1 MEVLCGG
8 SRSIV
13 PKGLARDVVGD
24 AVDMGHF
31 GNDAF
36 ADTAQNW
43 IWDLCPLEIVKL
55 LCYTAGGSLCSSY
68 KYQAR
73 AIL

>member
-1 MEVLCGG
+1 MIAGHVPPHSRDGFCPQAMEVLCSG

-36 ADTAQNW
+36 ADTAQNRKRKTRYG
-43 IWDLCPLEIVKL
+43 ISADSKL
-55 LCYTAGGSLCSSY
+55 
-68 KYQAR
+68 
-73 AIL
+73 

>member
-1 MEVLCGG
+1 MSPPHSRGGFCPQAMEVLCSG

-36 ADTAQNW
+36 ADAAEDR
-43 IWDLCPLEIVKL
+43 IGDLRPLGRHGV
-55 LCYTAGGSLCSSY
+55 G
-68 KYQAR
+68 R
-73 AIL
+73 FHF

>member
-1 MEVLCGG
+1 MSPLTAAAASALRLWTVLCGG

-36 ADTAQNW
+36 ADAAEDR
-43 IWDLCPLEIVKL
+43 IGDLRPLGRHGV
-55 LCYTAGGSLCSSY
+55 G
-68 KYQAR
+68 R
-73 AIL
+73 FHF